1 MKARHRFA
9 RRLELVSAL
18 CLLLASLAPALAHV
32 TKDAGDGAYSI
43 TLGFVAAPLYAG
55 QVEQVEI
62 SVTDAAGEPV
72 DGLAASLRAVI
83 LGPGGA
89 ELELPLRAVRNQ
101 PGQYL
106 VDFIPTVA
114 GVYDVRIYGF
124 VGEFE
129 FDEVFSGVDMVH
141 ADPVVNDPASISL
154 P

>member
-1 MKARHRFA
+1 MTSPRFLTTA
-9 RRLELVSAL
+9 AL
-18 CLLLASLAPALAHV
+18 IALLIASTALAHV
-32 TKDAGDGAYSI
+32 TKEVGDGAYSV

-55 QVEQVEI
+55 QVEQVEV
-62 SVTDAAGEPV
+62 SVTNHAGEGV

-83 LGPGGA
+83 LAPGGA

-124 VGEFE
+124 VGEYE

-141 ADPVVNDPASISL
+141 ADPVVNDPASISV

>member
-1 MKARHRFA
+1 MTHATTA
-9 RRLELVSAL
+9 TTRRLAT
-18 CLLLASLAPALAHV
+18 LLAVACLSFALAHV
-32 TKDAGDGAYSI
+32 TKPVGDGAYQV

-62 SVTDAAGEPV
+62 SVKDADGAGVE
-72 DGLAASLRAVI
+72 GLEASLRAVI
-83 LGPGGA
+83 MGPGGA
-89 ELELPLRAVRNQ
+89 ALELPLRAVRNQ

-106 VDFIPTVA
+106 VDFIPTAV

-129 FDEVFSGVDMVH
+129 FDEVYSGVDMVH
-141 ADPVVNDPASISL
+141 ADPVVNDPASISV